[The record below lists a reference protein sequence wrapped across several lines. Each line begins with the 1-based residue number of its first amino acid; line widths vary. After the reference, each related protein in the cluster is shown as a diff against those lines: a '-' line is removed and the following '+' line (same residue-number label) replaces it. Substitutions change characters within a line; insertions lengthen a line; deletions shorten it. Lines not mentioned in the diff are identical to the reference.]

1 MTEISLLPE
10 LTPLHRLLNDAEVT
24 EILVNSAQHIYFEKH
39 GQLKCSVDV
48 FVSREHYLAAVDR
61 LSESCRTFL
70 NREKPFIETQLG
82 DWRLTLIFSEISGRC
97 PLLSLR
103 RRAQIPWNLE
113 KLCADN
119 WCGLAEYE
127 FLSEALAA
135 RRNILV
141 VGATSSGKTTVLQA
155 LLHTLESHE
164 RVLIVEDTQ
173 ELHLPNTASASLLT
187 RPYVN
192 ANVGA
197 IELTELIQKA
207 LRLRPDRLVIGE
219 VRGAEAYALLLA
231 LSTGHEG
238 SFGSLH
244 ARNTQ
249 EALLRLEMLVQLG
262 APNWS
267 LQSIRRLISLSLDL
281 IVTVEKT
288 PQGRR
293 LKEIAQLHSAEEM
306 GVTTEKIFYRTSR
319 DLSSSF

>member
-1 MTEISLLPE
+1 MTTDLITLTE
-10 LTPLHRLLNDAEVT
+10 LAPLIKLLNDTDVT
-24 EILVNSAQHIYFEKH
+24 EILVNSARDIYFEKQ
-39 GQLKCSVDV
+39 GQLKRSADL
-48 FVSREHYLAAVDR
+48 FLTADHYLAAIDR
-61 LSESCRTFL
+61 LTESGQTFL
-70 NREKPFIETQLG
+70 NREKPFIETQMG

-103 RRAQIPWNLE
+103 RRSQIPWNLE
-113 KLCADN
+113 KLCAAN
-119 WCGLAEYE
+119 WCAVREYE
-127 FLSEALAA
+127 FLSEALIEK
-135 RRNILV
+135 RNILV
-141 VGATSSGKTTVLQA
+141 VGPTSSGKTTVLQA
-155 LLHTLESHE
+155 LLHSLEASE
-164 RVLIVEDTQ
+164 RVLIIEDTQ
-173 ELHLPNTASASLLT
+173 ELNLPNQASASLLT
-187 RPYVN
+187 RAHVN

-197 IELTELIQKA
+197 IDLTELIQKA

-219 VRGAEAYALLLA
+219 VRGPEAYALLLA

-306 GVTTEKIFYRTSR
+306 GVTTEKVF
-319 DLSSSF
+319 

>member
-1 MTEISLLPE
+1 MMTDLMTLSELAPLLK
-10 LTPLHRLLNDAEVT
+10 LLHDIEVT

-39 GQLKCSVDV
+39 GKLKRSADV
-48 FVSREHYLAAVDR
+48 FLTADHYLAAIDR
-61 LSESCRTFL
+61 LTESGQTFL
-70 NREKPFIETQLG
+70 NREKPFTEMQLG
-82 DWRLTLIFSEISGRC
+82 EWRLTLIFSEISGRC

-103 RRAQIPWNLE
+103 RRSQIPWNLE
-113 KLCADN
+113 KLCAAN
-119 WCGLAEYE
+119 WCEVREYE
-127 FLSEALAA
+127 FLSEALIEK
-135 RRNILV
+135 RNILV
-141 VGATSSGKTTVLQA
+141 VGPTSSGKTTVLQA
-155 LLHTLESHE
+155 LLHSLDVNE
-164 RVLIVEDTQ
+164 RVLIIEDTQ
-173 ELHLPNTASASLLT
+173 ELQLPNPASASLLT
-187 RPYVN
+187 RSHIH

-197 IELTELIQKA
+197 IGLTELIQKA

-219 VRGAEAYALLLA
+219 VRGPEAYALLLA

-288 PQGRR
+288 PHGRR

-306 GVTTEKIFYRTSR
+306 GVTTEKVF
-319 DLSSSF
+319 

>member
-1 MTEISLLPE
+1 MTTDLNTLTE
-10 LTPLHRLLNDAEVT
+10 LAPLVKLLNDTDVT
-24 EILVNSAQHIYFEKH
+24 EILVNSARDIYFEKQ
-39 GQLKCSVDV
+39 GQLKRSADL
-48 FVSREHYLAAVDR
+48 FLTADHYLAAIDR
-61 LSESCRTFL
+61 LTESGQTFL
-70 NREKPFIETQLG
+70 NREKPFIETQMG
-82 DWRLTLIFSEISGRC
+82 DWRLTLIFSEISGRS

-103 RRAQIPWNLE
+103 RRSRIPWNLE
-113 KLCADN
+113 KLCAAN
-119 WCGLAEYE
+119 WCAVREYE
-127 FLSEALAA
+127 FLSEALIEK
-135 RRNILV
+135 RNILV
-141 VGATSSGKTTVLQA
+141 VGPTSSGKTTVLQA
-155 LLHTLESHE
+155 LLHSLEASE
-164 RVLIVEDTQ
+164 RVLIIEDTQ
-173 ELHLPNTASASLLT
+173 ELNLPNQASASLLT
-187 RPYVN
+187 RAHVN

-197 IELTELIQKA
+197 IDLTELIQKA

-219 VRGAEAYALLLA
+219 VRGPEAYALLLA

-306 GVTTEKIFYRTSR
+306 GVTTEKVF
-319 DLSSSF
+319 